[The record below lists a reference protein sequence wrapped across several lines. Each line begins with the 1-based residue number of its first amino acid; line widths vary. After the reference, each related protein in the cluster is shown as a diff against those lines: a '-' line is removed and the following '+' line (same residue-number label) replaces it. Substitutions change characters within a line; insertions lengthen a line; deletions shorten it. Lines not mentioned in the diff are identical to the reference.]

1 MPAQLTRPLY
11 DENLP
16 ISGILHSSD
25 GLYKLC
31 LLGEDSPVT
40 QTIATEYFWTYDS
53 VAPSIDD
60 ISILNADGYYKNG
73 DKIVLQVNISENLD
87 SISGSPLLEL
97 NSEGSFD
104 SIGNASYEKSMDN
117 KTIHFS
123 YTVQSSDNAKKI
135 GVEQLLLN
143 GSTITDLAGNTLI
156 LLYQAPLQSIL
167 ASFTLIMWKI

>member
-1 MPAQLTRPLY
+1 MTL
-11 DENLP
+11 
-16 ISGILHSSD
+16 S
-25 GLYKLC
+25 
-31 LLGEDSPVT
+31 LLALMIFRFSMLMVT
-40 QTIATEYFWTYDS
+40 KD
-53 VAPSIDD
+53 
-60 ISILNADGYYKNG
+60 G

-117 KTIHFS
+117 ETIHFS

-143 GSTITDLAGNTLI
+143 GTTITDLAGNALDLTLPGSPTI
-156 LLYQAPLQSIL
+156 DSSLVHIDNVGDLTIDA
-167 ASFTLIMWKI
+167 